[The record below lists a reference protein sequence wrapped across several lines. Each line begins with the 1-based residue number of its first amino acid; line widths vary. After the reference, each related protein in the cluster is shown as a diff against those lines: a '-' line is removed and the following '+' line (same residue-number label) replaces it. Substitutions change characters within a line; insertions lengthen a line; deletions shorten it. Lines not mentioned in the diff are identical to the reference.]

1 MDFGGD
7 FMKKITMIVLALSI
21 SFLIGYDIYAILID
35 GSKSS
40 ISAVIIEF
48 SYKMPFFTFMAGVLC
63 GHLFWRMKPNESTKE
78 IDK

>member
-1 MDFGGD
+1 
-7 FMKKITMIVLALSI
+7 MKKITQISI
-21 SFLIGYDIYAILID
+21 AVIFAILVTYDVFAIISE
-35 GSKSS
+35 GAQAS
-40 ISAVIIEF
+40 ISAVIIEW